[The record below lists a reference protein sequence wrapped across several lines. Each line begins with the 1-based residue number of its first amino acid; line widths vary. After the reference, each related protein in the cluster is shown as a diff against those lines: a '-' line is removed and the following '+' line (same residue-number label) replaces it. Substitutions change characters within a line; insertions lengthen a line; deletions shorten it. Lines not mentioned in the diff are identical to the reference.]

1 MRITRRPN
9 TTIPGL
15 GELPA
20 AGETTEPATA
30 AAGKPVTDRV
40 QLSEAALQRQ
50 RWKTEVRDGAVTAND
65 RLQAL
70 QAAVTNQ
77 TYAPNPRAVADRL
90 LSDLT
95 ADLLA

>member
-1 MRITRRPN
+1 MRITRRPS

-15 GELPA
+15 GGVPA
-20 AGETTEPATA
+20 AGDADEATA
-30 AAGKPVTDRV
+30 PAGAKPVSDRV

-50 RWKTEVRDGAVTAND
+50 RWKSEVRDGAVTASE

-70 QAAVTNQ
+70 QTAVANQ
-77 TYAPNPRAVADRL
+77 TYAPSPRAVADTM
-90 LSDLT
+90 LSDLA

>member
-15 GELPA
+15 GEVPA
-20 AGETTEPATA
+20 AGDTAEPTTASGT
-30 AAGKPVTDRV
+30 KPVTDRV

-50 RWKTEVRDGAVTAND
+50 RWKSEVRDGAVTSND

-77 TYAPNPRAVADRL
+77 TYAPSPRAVADRL
-90 LSDLT
+90 LSDLA

>member
-1 MRITRRPN
+1 MRITRRPS

-20 AGETTEPATA
+20 AGDAADPAAPT
-30 AAGKPVTDRV
+30 GVKPVTDRV

-50 RWKTEVRDGAVTAND
+50 RWKSEVRDGVATPNE

-70 QAAVTNQ
+70 QTAIANQ
-77 TYAPNPRAVADRL
+77 TYAPSPRAVADRM
-90 LSDLT
+90 LSDLA